1 MELLFLGTGAADWD
15 IRRADCSPDFR
26 RYSSLLV
33 DGRLLIDP
41 GPCVFE
47 FEKTFGY
54 RDLYQGVT
62 DVIMTHPHDDHFSP
76 ETLARLTESGAVFH
90 ETKAGDTL
98 ELEHYTIR
106 VYAANHRTSE
116 NPVHFAVESKDDGKR
131 FFYGC
136 DGAWMFYETYRALL
150 KDGPLDLMIFDCT
163 IGDIH
168 GDYRIFEHNN
178 VAMVCEMAATFSGI
192 CSRFMVS
199 HLARTLHPATH
210 EETAAVLAK
219 YGLECARDNLRVTV

>member
-15 IRRADCSPDFR
+15 IRRADASPDFR

-33 DGRLLIDP
+33 GGDLLIDP

-54 RDLYQGVT
+54 EGLLAGVK
-62 DVIMTHPHDDHFSP
+62 DVILTHPHDDHFSE
-76 ETLARLTESGAVFH
+76 ETLDRLTSSGAVFH

-98 ELEHYTIR
+98 ELDRYRIR
-106 VYAANHRTSE
+106 AYAANHRTSRD
-116 NPVHFAVESKDDGKR
+116 PVHFTVESKDDGKR

-150 KDGPLDLMIFDCT
+150 ADGPLDLMIFDCT

-178 VAMVCEMAATFSGI
+178 VAMVSEMASTFRKI
-192 CSRFMVS
+192 CPRFMVS

-210 EETAAVLAK
+210 AETAEVLAR

>member
-15 IRRADCSPDFR
+15 PAKADASPDFR
-26 RYSSLLV
+26 RLSSLLV

-41 GPCVFE
+41 GPCVYE

-54 RDLYQGVT
+54 EGLLAGVT
-62 DVIMTHPHDDHFSP
+62 DVILTHPHSDHFSR
-76 ETLARLTESGAVFH
+76 ETLHRLESTGAVFH
-90 ETKAGDTL
+90 ETAAGDTL
-98 ELEHYTIR
+98 ELEGYTVR
-106 VYAANHRTSE
+106 AYAANHRTAE
-116 NPVHFAVESKDDGKR
+116 NPVHFTVESKEDGRR

-150 KDGPLDLMIFDCT
+150 EYGRLDLMIFDCT
-163 IGDIH
+163 IGDIR

-178 VAMVCEMAATFSGI
+178 IAMVSEMAATFNKI
-192 CSRFMVS
+192 CPRFMVS

-210 EETAAVLAK
+210 AETAEVLAK